1 MQNQNFVADDAS
13 TTEILEQAIQEIKQ
27 TPQEYL
33 PSLLQIIRLFRESVT
48 LQPAEESFR
57 QGWQEAMTGN
67 TIPISQLWDGIDA
80 EWTR

>member
-1 MQNQNFVADDAS
+1 MTDQNFVPDNAS
-13 TTEILEQAIQEIKQ
+13 KTEVLEQVIQEIQQ

-48 LQPAEESFR
+48 LKSAEESFR

-67 TIPISQLWDGIDA
+67 TLPVSQLWDGIDG
-80 EWTR
+80 E

>member
-1 MQNQNFVADDAS
+1 MTDQNFVPDNAS
-13 TTEILEQAIQEIKQ
+13 TTEVLEQVIQEIQQ

-48 LQPAEESFR
+48 LKSAEESFR

-67 TIPISQLWDGIDA
+67 TLPVSQLWDGIDG
-80 EWTR
+80 E

>member
-1 MQNQNFVADDAS
+1 MKDQNFVADNAS
-13 TTEILEQAIQEIKQ
+13 TTEILEQAIQEIQQ

-48 LQPAEESFR
+48 LKSAEESFR

-67 TIPISQLWDGIDA
+67 TLPVSQLWDGIDA
-80 EWTR
+80 E